1 MNKYDNVLLNH
12 TKGLKMNIGEA
23 AKYVGRKVQTLQV
36 LKDAVKK

>member
-23 AKYVGRKVQTLQV
+23 AKYAKV

>member
-1 MNKYDNVLLNH
+1 MNKYDNIFFIY

-23 AKYVGRKVQTLQV
+23 AKHVGRKVQMLQV